1 MTELSDDDIAKLSD
15 FVDGALSGDARAE
28 VAAKIDAD
36 EAWKVAHDD
45 MVGTRDALSGMQKA
59 RAPASFAQDV
69 TATIHKRSRGSLFAK
84 RSAGD
89 KVPFMALLV
98 LALLAVMVVAYV
110 MWASGSGSLHS
121 APSAPEGPSGDG
133 SALAPRP

>member
-1 MTELSDDDIAKLSD
+1 MT
-15 FVDGALSGDARAE
+15 
-28 VAAKIDAD
+28 
-36 EAWKVAHDD
+36 
-45 MVGTRDALSGMQKA
+45 GTRDALSGMQKA

>member
-84 RSAGD
+84 KTAGD
-89 KVPFMALLV
+89 RVPFMALLV
-98 LALLAVMVVAYV
+98 LALLGVLIMAWL
-110 MWASGSGSLHS
+110 MWSSASGSMTS
-121 APSAPEGPSGDG
+121 APQAPEGPGSG
-133 SALAPRP
+133 SAIAPKP